1 MAKKKWIAGA
11 IKHPGAL
18 TARAKAA
25 GMSVSQYMAA
35 PHKSA
40 EIKHEVNL
48 ARTLKKLNHKRGRS
62 K

>member
-1 MAKKKWIAGA
+1 MAKSKNWIAGS

-25 GMSVSQYMAA
+25 GMTLSAYMAA

-40 EIKHEVNL
+40 TIKREINE
-48 ARTLKKLNHKRGRS
+48 ARTLRKLAKRRKK
-62 K
+62 

>member
-1 MAKKKWIAGA
+1 MTKKWIKGA

-25 GMSVSQYMAA
+25 GMSLSQYMAA
-35 PHKSA
+35 PHRST
-40 EIKHEVNL
+40 EIKQEINL
-48 ARTLKKLNHKRGRS
+48 ARRLMAMNHKRGRG

>member
-1 MAKKKWIAGA
+1 MAKKWIQGA

-18 TARAKAA
+18 TKRAKAA
-25 GMSVSQYMAA
+25 GMSLSQYMAA

-40 EIKHEVNL
+40 EIKREVNL
-48 ARTLKKLNHKRGRS
+48 ARTLIAMSRKRGRS

>member
-1 MAKKKWIAGA
+1 MAKKWIAGA

-25 GMSVSQYMAA
+25 GMSMSQYMAA
-35 PHKSA
+35 PHKST
-40 EIKHEVNL
+40 EIKREINL
-48 ARTLKKLNHKRGRS
+48 ARTLMAITHKRGRS